1 MSARTSRIRLFA
13 ATTAALAAFGLTA
26 CSSSDDEARAG
37 ASSPAPSAPAQTGGS
52 GTGGATASP
61 TQSGA
66 GTSGSG
72 TGSAGTGAGTGSSAT
87 QGAKS
92 SGTTGGSGGSN
103 GTGGSGGS
111 GSSNGTGGANASGGS
126 NGGNASGGSDS
137 VPKLQPCGGTNTRM
151 TATVVA
157 RPLNHLLLTVTNTGS
172 KNCDLVGYPAA
183 RFGEAQ
189 SVPPVDDTTKPQAVI
204 SLAPGESGYAGVRL
218 SAGDGSGDNGY
229 TTSTLEIPFEDGS
242 VANPSLPAAGVYVD
256 TTLQV
261 TYWQQTLDMALN

>member
-26 CSSSDDEARAG
+26 CSSGDDEARAG

-111 GSSNGTGGANASGGS
+111 GNSNGTGGAASGGS

-137 VPKLQPCGGTNTRM
+137 VPKLQPCGGTNTKM